1 MLGGFENLWQKAKT
15 KLDGLG
21 QGEGGALSE
30 AERAERQ
37 AQKQE
42 AMAELQVPSLSL
54 SFSSH
59 GFPTC
64 DSPCPICDSPCPIC
78 DSPRVFP
85 VHSPAFILLQRI
97 RDKIQEESDE
107 EDREW
112 KEKRGDDWGN
122 YDPEN
127 WVDMAV
133 IKGVTPARLPPTEH
147 VRAYPRAVGV
157 RVADARRRYA
167 SAAGTPPGANE
178 LSADAGGSS
187 GALMALTVA
196 GGLVLLAAT
205 LVLLLR
211 LRACGR
217 ARIVKRREGERRARA
232 CLWGH

>member
-1 MLGGFENLWQKAKT
+1 M
-15 KLDGLG
+15 
-21 QGEGGALSE
+21 
-30 AERAERQ
+30 
-37 AQKQE
+37 
-42 AMAELQVPSLSL
+42 
-54 SFSSH
+54 
-59 GFPTC
+59 
-64 DSPCPICDSPCPIC
+64 
-78 DSPRVFP
+78 
-85 VHSPAFILLQRI
+85 QRI
-97 RDKIQEESDE
+97 RDKIREESDE

-112 KEKRGDDWGN
+112 KEKRGDDWGT

-167 SAAGTPPGANE
+167 AAGAAGTPPGANE
-178 LSADAGGSS
+178 SSADAGGSS